1 MTISAL
7 ILILLL
13 TLGAASALDR
23 FVRSHWLHEVL
34 TRAGLW
40 GRDTGWEAAASALSS
55 AGRSERLPLSISVNS
70 AMMR

>member
-1 MTISAL
+1 MTISTL

-34 TRAGLW
+34 TRARLW
-40 GRDTGWEAAASALSS
+40 GRDTGWERA
-55 AGRSERLPLSISVNS
+55 RY
-70 AMMR
+70 